1 MKTAHLIKFVI
12 IALAVATLS
21 SCNTSRKTERNFY
34 AVYSQKLGIQLE
46 GNEDKDLIKAMASWK
61 GVPYR
66 YGAASKRGTDCSGF
80 TSQLYQE
87 VYGKQLH
94 RSSKD
99 QVKDVRYISK
109 RNLKAGDLIFFKIKS
124 RKVSHVAI
132 YVADNKFIHA
142 TTRKGVMVD
151 DMDNKYYSKYY
162 YKSGRVKM

>member
-1 MKTAHLIKFVI
+1 MKSTHLLKFVI
-12 IALAVATLS
+12 IVLSVAALS
-21 SCNTSRKTERNFY
+21 SCSTTKNAEKNFY

-46 GNEDKDLIKAMASWK
+46 GSEDKDLIKAMASWK

-66 YGAASKRGTDCSGF
+66 YGAASKKGTDCSGF

-94 RSSKD
+94 RSSHD

-109 RNLKAGDLIFFKIKS
+109 RKLKAGDLIFFKIES
-124 RKVSHVAI
+124 RKVSHVAV

-151 DMDNKYYSKYY
+151 DMDNTYYSKYY

>member
-1 MKTAHLIKFVI
+1 MKSTHLFRIIVI
-12 IALAVATLS
+12 TLAVVTLS
-21 SCNTSRKTERNFY
+21 SCGTTRKAERNFY
-34 AVYSQKLGIQLE
+34 AAYSQKLGVQLE
-46 GNEDKDLIKAMASWK
+46 GKEDKKLIKSMASWK

-80 TSQLYQE
+80 VGQVYSE
-87 VYGKQLH
+87 VYGKKLH

-99 QVKDVRYISK
+99 MVKDVRYISK
-109 RNLKAGDLIFFKIKS
+109 RNLKTGDLIFFKIKS

-151 DMDNKYYSKYY
+151 DMDNKYYKKYY

>member
-1 MKTAHLIKFVI
+1 MKTTHLFKFVI
-12 IALAVATLS
+12 IALAIATLN
-21 SCNTSRKTERNFY
+21 SCGTSRKAEKNFY
-34 AVYSQKLGIQLE
+34 AVYSQKLGVQLE
-46 GNEDKDLIKAMASWK
+46 GKEDKKLIKAMAAWK

-80 TSQLYQE
+80 TSQLYSE
-87 VYGKQLH
+87 VYGKKLH

-109 RNLKAGDLIFFKIKS
+109 RSLKTGDLIFFKIKS
-124 RKVSHVAI
+124 RKVSHVAV

-151 DMDNKYYSKYY
+151 DMDNKYYKKYY